1 MQKNKKIAVLAG
13 ISMGLFAVLSVV
25 LVTPGFTTQNPSV
38 IEAGCLEITT
48 IRTVSMLNIQTPS
61 NLPQNFTLHCGWAD
75 IYEAELLYANGIPAS
90 PPTRSD
96 IPARIQDGG
105 IHIIVTDLKSKI
117 GDVDFQKEI
126 GNVDDQII
134 KEFESVKKA
143 NPSLNSQLVDI
154 NGEKAITYEPCKNCG
169 KQTATFEDGTVIN
182 NSFGVPARIM
192 FYDDTGKRYFLESNR
207 PLSELIDVAKSLR
220 S

>member
-1 MQKNKKIAVLAG
+1 MKTKLITVIAVG
-13 ISMGLFAVLSVV
+13 IVASAALFVV
-25 LVTPGFTTQNPSV
+25 LVTPGFTTQKLTVP
-38 IEAGCLEITT
+38 AKGCLDIST
-48 IRTVSMLNIQTPS
+48 IRTVSMLNIQTPA

-75 IYEAELLYANGIPAS
+75 LYEAELLYTNGIPAS

-105 IHIIVTDLKSKI
+105 IHIIVTDLKGKI
-117 GDVDFQKEI
+117 GDADFQKEI
-126 GNVDDQII
+126 GNVGDQII
-134 KEFESVKKA
+134 KEFESVKKV

-154 NGEKAITYEPCKNCG
+154 NGKKAIAYEPCQNCG

-182 NSFGVPARIM
+182 NSFGVPARIE
-192 FYDDTGKRYFLESNR
+192 FYDDTGKRYFLESNM
-207 PLSELIDVAKSLR
+207 PLSELIEVAKSLR